1 MEKCKEESNR
11 EKRRK
16 GKNRSKMKLEG
27 SLKAFQVTNNER
39 RRENF
44 FNHTAKVIIRAD
56 PQICCNM

>member
-1 MEKCKEESNR
+1 
-11 EKRRK
+11 
-16 GKNRSKMKLEG
+16 MKLEG